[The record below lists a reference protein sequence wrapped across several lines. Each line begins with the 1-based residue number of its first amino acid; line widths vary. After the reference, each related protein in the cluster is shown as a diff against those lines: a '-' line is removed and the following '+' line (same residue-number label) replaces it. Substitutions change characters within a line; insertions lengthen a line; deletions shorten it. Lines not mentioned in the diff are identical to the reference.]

1 MGYQIA
7 KWLKCEKKSWILWM
21 EFLNTKVLELPKWLI
36 IEHICWILIWEYHKF
51 GQCCDIQKSGI
62 KFGAISELKFARNSI
77 LLKVHVSKWYRKCFW
92 TMLNYGLMS
101 GKNTELRWW
110 WWVCRFARANIHF
123 FQPIFLLD
131 FAPEYEICSID

>member
-101 GKNTELRWW
+101 RKIRSFDGDDEFVDLPEQIYT
-110 WWVCRFARANIHF
+110 F
-123 FQPIFLLD
+123 FSQYF
-131 FAPEYEICSID
+131 F